1 MNQYQTVSYLYIYIR
16 NMINSIVTI
25 IMEVQMKQRGNSY
38 DTMLS
43 QKVNLTFLRT
53 HINFNKIKYWKAL
66 FK

>member
-25 IMEVQMKQRGNSY
+25 IMEVQMKQRDNSY